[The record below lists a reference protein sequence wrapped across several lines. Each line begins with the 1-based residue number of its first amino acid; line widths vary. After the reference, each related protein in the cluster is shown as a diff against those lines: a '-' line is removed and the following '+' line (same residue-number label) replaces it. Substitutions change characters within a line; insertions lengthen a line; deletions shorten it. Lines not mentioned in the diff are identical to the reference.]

1 MTQIKLEHSAFQEAL
16 NLLTGRDYSEAEL
29 RSRLSRHGYESKA
42 IDDAIARCKEYGY
55 LDTARFA
62 ANRARGLFSR
72 GQAVGGRVKEDLRR
86 RGVDA
91 EIIETVMQ
99 EMTEEFPAPELLGQI
114 LERRF
119 AGFDFRQADMRSKNR
134 VIGYFLRR
142 GFSRDVVLQA
152 LYEQSRRKE
161 QS

>member
-1 MTQIKLEHSAFQEAL
+1 MAQTKPEHTAFQEAL
-16 NLLTGRDYSEAEL
+16 KLLTGRDYSEADL
-29 RSRLSRHGYESKA
+29 RSRLSRHGCASKD

-55 LDTARFA
+55 LDTVRFA
-62 ANRARGLFSR
+62 TSRARGLLSR
-72 GQAVGGRVKEDLRR
+72 GQAVGSRVKEDLRR

-91 EIIETVMQ
+91 EK
-99 EMTEEFPAPELLGQI
+99 FPAPELLEHI

-134 VIGYFLRR
+134 VLGYFLRR
-142 GFSRDVVLQA
+142 GFSRDMVLQA
-152 LYEQSRRKE
+152 LYEQSSRKE